1 MTEKQWV
8 CVVCGYNMIGEL
20 PDVCPFCGA
29 RHDEFI
35 TWQAAEKTY
44 RVTPTRVNE
53 RITQLVSVPRLGIE
67 HAAYRIETGG
77 APIWI
82 DCPSA
87 FNRDLEPV
95 SAKFF
100 THKDFMGAC
109 NQYRALWGAKIG
121 IHARDAENPLAKQ
134 FPVDDAFTG
143 GFEIDGVEAIH
154 VGGHTPGFTMYVFG
168 EVLFVC
174 DFAFPPGPTMQLNP
188 YSDMAAIR
196 ASARNVLALIDS
208 RASSLTTVC
217 GYNYVV
223 DLDDWRCDF
232 DRLLEAA

>member
-8 CVVCGYNMIGEL
+8 CVVCGYNMIGEM

-29 RHDEFI
+29 HHDKFV
-35 TWQAAEKTY
+35 TWQEAEQTY

-95 SAKFF
+95 SAIFF

-188 YSDMAAIR
+188 HSDMAAIR
-196 ASARNVLALIDS
+196 ASAWNVQALIDS
-208 RASSLTTVC
+208 RAGSLTTVC

>member
-8 CVVCGYNMIGEL
+8 CVVCGYNMIGAM

-29 RHDEFI
+29 RHDRFV
-35 TWQAAEKTY
+35 TWQEAEKTY

-53 RITQLVSVPRLGIE
+53 RITRLISVPRLGIE
-67 HAAYRIETGG
+67 HAAYRVETGG

-95 SAKFF
+95 SAIYF

-109 NQYRALWGAKIG
+109 NQYREQWDAKVG
-121 IHARDAENPLAKQ
+121 IHARDAENPLAQQ
-134 FPVDDAFTG
+134 FPVDDRFTG
-143 GFEIDGVEAIH
+143 DFEVDGVEAIH

-174 DFAFPPGPTMQLNP
+174 DFAFPPGSTMQLNP
-188 YSDMAAIR
+188 YSDMEAIPT
-196 ASARNVLALIDS
+196 SARNVQAMIDEHS
-208 RASSLTTVC
+208 DTLTTVC

-223 DLDDWRCDF
+223 DLDDWRGDF
-232 DRLLEAA
+232 DRALEAA